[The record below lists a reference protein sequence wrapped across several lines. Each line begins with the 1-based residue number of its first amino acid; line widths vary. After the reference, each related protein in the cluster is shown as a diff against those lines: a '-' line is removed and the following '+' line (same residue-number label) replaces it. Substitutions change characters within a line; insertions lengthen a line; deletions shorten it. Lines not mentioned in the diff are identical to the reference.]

1 MRIGVVAERTGVS
14 PRMIRYHEQHGHLPS
29 RTRTAGRHRSFD
41 EQDVRWLRNLQTLL
55 AAGVPTTTAV
65 RALRGELSVA
75 ERAAIDR
82 QLDRLCDNV
91 REARQQLD
99 PYKDVEQLPAEQ
111 RMSLAFDSF
120 LMRTRMESYLSASLR
135 EAGMVAGDYALV
147 SLLAAEGQLTPAVLA
162 RLVGVAPSTLGP
174 RLNGLTKLGWVER
187 RANPANSRSWLLQLT
202 PAGWAAY
209 DAAVPYARV
218 AFNRLDQALRDSR
231 VDLVTLRQQIQ
242 ILSTTLRSLLPNP

>member
-1 MRIGVVAERTGVS
+1 VRIGVVAERTGVS

-29 RTRTAGRHRSFD
+29 REHSAGRHRSFD
-41 EQDVRWLRNLQTLL
+41 EKDVRWLRSLQTLL
-55 AAGVPTTTAV
+55 AAGVLTPTAV
-65 RALRGELSVA
+65 RALRGELSDA

-82 QLDRLCDNV
+82 QLDRLSGNV
-91 REARQQLD
+91 WEVRQQLE
-99 PYKDVEQLPAEQ
+99 PAEGAEQLPAEE

-120 LMRTRMESYLSASLR
+120 LMRTRMESYLSAGLR

-174 RLNGLTKLGWVER
+174 RLNGLTERGWVER
-187 RANPANSRSWLLQLT
+187 QANPASSRSWLLQLT

-209 DAAVPYARV
+209 DAAVPFAKA
-218 AFNRLDQALRDSR
+218 AFTRLDRALQDRR
-231 VDLVTLRQQIQ
+231 VDLVTLRQQIK